1 MFFLPLFLLLSGLL
15 RVSEILALSM
25 SHAIVAAIG
34 CDSRY
39 PALSLPLCA
48 IRRQLF
54 GAELWKKKGMK
65 RAALAHRT
73 HHYRQP
79 CTTRNMAQRIGPLP
93 AEVICKTYTKTAEG
107 GVLTKTLS
115 RLRTK
120 DSGDPIPPPP
130 DGGIKAW
137 SQALLCHLV
146 LFKYS
151 CHTFRTTLTL
161 TFQQHVGF
169 Y

>member
-1 MFFLPLFLLLSGLL
+1 MEEKGIEKGGHSPPDPSLSSTLHDEEYGPK
-15 RVSEILALSM
+15 
-25 SHAIVAAIG
+25 
-34 CDSRY
+34 Y
-39 PALSLPLCA
+39 
-48 IRRQLF
+48 
-54 GAELWKKKGMK
+54 
-65 RAALAHRT
+65 RT
-73 HHYRQP
+73 AP
-79 CTTRNMAQRIGPLP
+79 S
-93 AEVICKTYTKTAEG
+93 AEVICKTYTKTGEG
-107 GVLTKTLS
+107 GLLTKTLS
-115 RLRTK
+115 RFRTK

-151 CHTFRTTLTL
+151 CHALRTILTL

>member
-1 MFFLPLFLLLSGLL
+1 MEKGNEKGGHSPRDPSPSSTLHD
-15 RVSEILALSM
+15 EE
-25 SHAIVAAIG
+25 
-34 CDSRY
+34 
-39 PALSLPLCA
+39 
-48 IRRQLF
+48 F
-54 GAELWKKKGMK
+54 GPKD
-65 RAALAHRT
+65 
-73 HHYRQP
+73 
-79 CTTRNMAQRIGPLP
+79 TTASS
-93 AEVICKTYTKTAEG
+93 AEVIRNTYSKTAEG

-137 SQALLCHLV
+137 SQVLLCHLV
-146 LFKYS
+146 LFKYYR
-151 CHTFRTTLTL
+151 HTLRTTLTL

>member
-1 MFFLPLFLLLSGLL
+1 MEENGNEKGGHSPRDPSPSSTLSDEENGPKDAAPLS
-15 RVSEILALSM
+15 
-25 SHAIVAAIG
+25 
-34 CDSRY
+34 
-39 PALSLPLCA
+39 
-48 IRRQLF
+48 
-54 GAELWKKKGMK
+54 
-65 RAALAHRT
+65 
-73 HHYRQP
+73 
-79 CTTRNMAQRIGPLP
+79 
-93 AEVICKTYTKTAEG
+93 AEVICKTYTKAVEG

-146 LFKYS
+146 LFKYYYHTL
-151 CHTFRTTLTL
+151 CITLMLTFR
-161 TFQQHVGF
+161 QHVGV